1 MVAYGCERWS
11 LVSLVIV
18 VWVDRRGRM
27 TNAKEKRERERERER
42 ERIVARKKQRE
53 PLPGVSMLVR
63 SELERVLQ
71 IFGSLCVIGL
81 QNERK
86 SPVLVLDSFY
96 FQSCGI
102 FFF

>member
-1 MVAYGCERWS
+1 MELGISSHSC
-11 LVSLVIV
+11 L
-18 VWVDRRGRM
+18 GRS
-27 TNAKEKRERERERER
+27 KRENDECKRKERERER

-53 PLPGVSMLVR
+53 PLLGVSMLVR

-86 SPVLVLDSFY
+86 PPVLVLDSFY

>member
-1 MVAYGCERWS
+1 MQKK
-11 LVSLVIV
+11 
-18 VWVDRRGRM
+18 
-27 TNAKEKRERERERER
+27 TKRERDR

-53 PLPGVSMLVR
+53 PLLGVSMLVR

-102 FFF
+102 FFSSVEFRSY

>member
-1 MVAYGCERWS
+1 MELGISSHSC
-11 LVSLVIV
+11 L
-18 VWVDRRGRM
+18 GRS
-27 TNAKEKRERERERER
+27 KRENDECKRKERERERER

-63 SELERVLQ
+63 SELEMVLQ
-71 IFGSLCVIGL
+71 IFGFLCVIGL

-86 SPVLVLDSFY
+86 PPVLVLDSFY

>member
-1 MVAYGCERWS
+1 M
-11 LVSLVIV
+11 SLVIV

-27 TNAKEKRERERERER
+27 REAERERERER
-42 ERIVARKKQRE
+42 ERIVDRKKQRE
-53 PLPGVSMLVR
+53 PLPRVAVLVR

-86 SPVLVLDSFY
+86 SPVLDF
-96 FQSCGI
+96 
-102 FFF
+102 